1 MEIQNEKQ
9 RTSSMLSAP
18 KLIQFHKLSKKQ
30 TVEIKHMYLHQ
41 NM

>member
-1 MEIQNEKQ
+1 
-9 RTSSMLSAP
+9 MLRGQGYDP
-18 KLIQFHKLSKKQ
+18 KWDFVKMNTKLSKKQ